1 MKRVYTWFIA
11 AILCGGLLSAC
22 APQSDSSSPS
32 GSIKVLAPL
41 NNSKGGYSLGI
52 MELLGINDLQSLA
65 GKFARFFFSPKVVD
79 QKLYGVAPK
88 SRFIRNVNGD
98 YIPANEMTQQLVTIY
113 GHIQNLALLDKEL
126 GLAGLLT
133 YPRDVGVAVKV
144 KGKNRNNNAFYDGKT
159 DSMLF
164 VPFTNQGLP
173 IAVNGG
179 ILAHEH
185 FHSLFYKLVLNTP
198 SAQVH
203 DRADFLDK
211 TFIEERAMSD
221 RIGMPADS
229 DVSELSETQAHLYYH
244 MALLR
249 GMNEGLADFWGW
261 MYTGD
266 TDFISHS
273 LPSEK
278 SSRSLKSYQKAD
290 KLALPTEA
298 QIKNFISVLHA
309 RGGNRHMSDLITGGS
324 YSIGTSFARTMKSF
338 TDVYAKSRKLEDR
351 QARRQVA
358 KLVIK
363 VLPQMKKDFEQ
374 LGDLKFYSP
383 LQFLKTLQASV
394 SDMSEAECGFLSTL
408 MSNSASDRKETYI
421 CKNEEGWKIQSEEK
435 KVEQNKDD
443 AVTESRE
450 ETGIPAIF
458 SEVQK

>member
-11 AILCGGLLSAC
+11 AILSGGLLSAC
-22 APQSDSSSPS
+22 APQSDSSKPS

-41 NNSKGGYSLGI
+41 NNSKGGYSLGM
-52 MELLGINDLQSLA
+52 MELLGISDLQSLT

-79 QKLYGVAPK
+79 QKLYGVSPK
-88 SRFIRNVNGD
+88 SRFIKNIEGE

-113 GHIQNLALLDKEL
+113 GHIQNLALLDEEL
-126 GLAGLLT
+126 GLAGLLS

-144 KGKNRNNNAFYDGKT
+144 KGSNRNNNAFYDGKT

-185 FHSLFYKLVLNTP
+185 FHSLFYKLVLNTA

-211 TFIEERAMSD
+211 TFVEERTMSD
-221 RIGMPADS
+221 RIGMPAEQG
-229 DVSELSETQAHLYYH
+229 VTELSETQAHLFYH
-244 MALLR
+244 MALIR

-273 LPSEK
+273 LPIEK

-290 KLALPTEA
+290 KLALPTET

-309 RGGNRHMSDLITGGS
+309 RGGKRNMSDLITGGS
-324 YSIGTSFARTMKSF
+324 YTIGTSFARMMKTF
-338 TDVYAKSRKLEDR
+338 TDTYATARNLESHRARKE
-351 QARRQVA
+351 VA
-358 KLVIK
+358 KIVVKI
-363 VLPQMKKDFEQ
+363 LPQMKKDLEQ

-383 LQFLKTLQASV
+383 VLFLKSLQANIT
-394 SDMSEAECGFLSTL
+394 DLNEAECGFLAAL
-408 MSNSASDRKETYI
+408 MTNSARDRKETFT
-421 CKNEEGWKIQSEEK
+421 CKYEAGWKIESVVKNIADTEK
-435 KVEQNKDD
+435 EI
-443 AVTESRE
+443 ATASRE
-450 ETGIPAIF
+450 ETTIPAIF
-458 SEVQK
+458 SDEQK